1 MDVGLI
7 GAQISKFRKARGMT
21 QEELGKRVGVSTQA
35 VSRWEC
41 GGAPDIALL
50 PEIADTLGVAT
61 DALFGREDALPDDM
75 EGMITKW
82 AAALP
87 KEELLDTLVR
97 LIWRCCMS
105 SFLYEKQLVYLD
117 GFEKGEITQ
126 SGVTLLSKSEISFEN
141 GYMMGSYAKDISFM
155 MVMPE
160 PKEGYA
166 RFFASCDEYRKLFLA
181 LSQPLCLEILFEMH
195 TVPDARIFTAS
206 AMANRLGITLE
217 QVEGTMETLVGA
229 HLLQKME
236 LETENGINP
245 SYLVSDKISQLIPFL
260 YMARY
265 LMQSDTI
272 NMVGAFVRKDP
283 WLKKSGWK
291 GENKNGKNE

>member
-1 MDVGLI
+1 MEVGLI

-75 EGMITKW
+75 EGTITKW

-117 GFEKGEITQ
+117 GFEKGEIMQ
-126 SGVTLLSKSEISFEN
+126 SGVPILSKSELSFEK
-141 GYMMGSYAKDISFM
+141 GYVMGSYAKDISFM
-155 MVMPE
+155 MVLPE

-166 RFFASCDEYRKLFLA
+166 RYFSSCDEYRKLFLA
-181 LSQPLCLEILFEMH
+181 LSQTFCLEIMLEMC
-195 TVPDARIFTAS
+195 TAADARLFTATAMAKRLNITPEQAQS
-206 AMANRLGITLE
+206 AMD
-217 QVEGTMETLVGA
+217 TLVGA
-229 HLLQKME
+229 HMLDKKE
-236 LETENGINP
+236 LETENGVTP
-245 SYLVSDKISQLIPFL
+245 SYLVSDKITQLIPFL

-265 LMQSDTI
+265 LLQSDTI

-283 WLKKSGWK
+283 WLRKAERK
-291 GENKNGKNE
+291 GENENGKNE